1 MKKLILSVFAAAM
14 LVSLFPVQA
23 RAENA
28 PIPVTTT
35 TTTPANEEAEAQ
47 AMLARL
53 NEIKAMD
60 LKSLSTAQKK
70 ELRHEVKD
78 MKSHMKRDGG
88 VYLSV
93 GAIIIILLILLLVL

>member
-14 LVSLFPVQA
+14 LISLFPVQA
-23 RAENA
+23 KAENA

-35 TTTPANEEAEAQ
+35 TTTAVNDEAEAQ

-60 LKSLSTAQKK
+60 MKSLSSAQKK
-70 ELRHEVKD
+70 QLRHEVKE
-78 MKSHMKRDGG
+78 MKSHMKASGG

-93 GAIIIILLILLLVL
+93 GAIIIILLIVLLLL